1 VIVLD
6 TSVIYALLDARDD
19 LHRQARAWYDSVDE
33 ELVTNPLVLA
43 EADHLTSARAGARAL
58 SAFRHDI
65 EAGAYKVEWWA
76 TAAQES
82 AALAERYG
90 DLGIGLTDASL
101 VRLCDRVGTVRIA
114 TFDERHFRAVR
125 PLSGGPAF
133 RLLPIDQDHRPA
145 TTT

>member
-1 VIVLD
+1 MIVLD

-19 LHRQARAWYDSVDE
+19 LHRQARTWYDSVDE
-33 ELVTNPLVLA
+33 ELVTTPLVLA
-43 EADHLTSARAGARAL
+43 ETDHLTGVRTGARAL

-101 VRLCDRVGTVRIA
+101 VRLCDRVATVRIA
-114 TFDERHFRAVR
+114 TFDERHFRAIR

-133 RLLPIDQDHRPA
+133 RLLPIDLDHWQAR
-145 TTT
+145 TT